1 MNSKYVYQNYNSKKI
16 ADDRWRQCILKFSWG
31 KGTIFFKSM
40 HDNTSQ
46 KIQKVVKKIVHT
58 TFCGMTG
65 LGFTSF
71 HFLKKGG
78 YNIKKV
84 HN

>member
-1 MNSKYVYQNYNSKKI
+1 MIDGASVS
-16 ADDRWRQCILKFSWG
+16 LKFFLG
-31 KGTIFFKSM
+31 GRGYHIFQKY
-40 HDNTSQ
+40 DNTSQ

-71 HFLKKGG
+71 HFLKKRWL
-78 YNIKKV
+78 
-84 HN
+84 